1 MNNKIYDVLKYLF
14 FFGFPAL
21 SFLWGV
27 IYVVWNIPYGEQI
40 SITIAGVQ
48 TALGIALGLTN
59 VAYNK
64 KIGEK
69 GETFYGNS
77 EESESNHD

>member
-1 MNNKIYDVLKYLF
+1 MNNRIYDVLKYLF

-64 KIGEK
+64 KIGENQNGDIK
-69 GETFYGNS
+69 
-77 EESESNHD
+77 ES